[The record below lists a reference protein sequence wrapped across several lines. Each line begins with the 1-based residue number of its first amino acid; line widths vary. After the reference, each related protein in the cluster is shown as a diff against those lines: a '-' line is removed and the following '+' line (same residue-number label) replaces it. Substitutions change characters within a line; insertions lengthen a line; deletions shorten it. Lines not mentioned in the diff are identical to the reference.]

1 MLVDNVDGVIQCL
14 AVFIDG
20 FGQVFKVFVVLT
32 HDFFQTQTGE
42 VVVLDI
48 FLGCFFFDNL
58 AIFINVVDGVF
69 GFETVDILGI
79 FVGSK

>member
-1 MLVDNVDGVIQCL
+1 MLVDNVDGVIQCF

-48 FLGCFFFDNL
+48 FLGCFFAGNIAF
-58 AIFINVVDGVF
+58 FINDVDVVSDSK
-69 GFETVDILGI
+69 TVDVLGI
-79 FVGSK
+79 